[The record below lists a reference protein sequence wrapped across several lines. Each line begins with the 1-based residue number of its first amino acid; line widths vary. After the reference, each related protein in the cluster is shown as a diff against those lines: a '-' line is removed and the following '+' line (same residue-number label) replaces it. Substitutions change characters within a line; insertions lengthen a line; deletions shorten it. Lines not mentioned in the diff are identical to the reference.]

1 MTGSS
6 TGPQIFTTRRR
17 VRFADCDAAGIVFF
31 PRYFEMLNGVVE
43 DWFAG
48 PLDCSFGAL
57 HGDMASS
64 VPTAA
69 IEARFIAPSRL
80 EDTLDFSLSVT
91 GIGGASCALRHAI
104 SCGGETRFAAT
115 QTIVFVGR
123 SMKPEP
129 WPTALRARMAPYLET
144 PA

>member
-1 MTGSS
+1 MTG
-6 TGPQIFTTRRR
+6 QVFTVERR

-48 PLDCSFGAL
+48 PLEASFREL
-57 HGDMASS
+57 HLERHVS

-80 EDTLDFSLSVT
+80 EDELTLSLTVT
-91 GIGGASCALRHAI
+91 RLGGASCGLRHRVAAD
-104 SCGGETRFAAT
+104 GRVRFEAT
-115 QTIVFVGR
+115 QTIVHVGA
-123 SMKPEP
+123 SLKPEP
-129 WPTALRARMAPYLET
+129 WPEALRARMAPYVE
-144 PA
+144 AGS

>member
-1 MTGSS
+1 MSGQT
-6 TGPQIFTTRRR
+6 FTTTRR

-48 PLDCSFGAL
+48 PLGTSFREL
-57 HGDMASS
+57 HMERGVS

-69 IEARFIAPSRL
+69 VEARFIAPSRL
-80 EDTLDFSLSVT
+80 EDDLTFSLAVT
-91 GIGGASCALRHAI
+91 KLGGASCALRHRITA
-104 SCGGETRFAAT
+104 GEQLRFEAT

-129 WPTALRARMAPYLET
+129 WPEPLRARIQPFLEVQ
-144 PA
+144 P

>member
-1 MTGSS
+1 MTG
-6 TGPQIFTTRRR
+6 QVFTTGRR

-48 PLDCSFGAL
+48 PLQASFREL
-57 HGDMASS
+57 HLNRHVS

-69 IEARFIAPSRL
+69 VEARFIAPSRL
-80 EDTLDFSLSVT
+80 EDELNFALTVT
-91 GIGGASCALRHAI
+91 KLGGASCGLRHRI
-104 SCGGETRFAAT
+104 SAGEQLRFEAT
-115 QTIVFVGR
+115 QTLVHVGA

-129 WPTALRARMAPYLET
+129 WPDALRARIAPFQET
-144 PA
+144 TA

>member
-1 MTGSS
+1 MSG
-6 TGPQIFTTRRR
+6 QAFTASRR

-48 PLDCSFGAL
+48 PLGLSFRELHLERGA
-57 HGDMASS
+57 S
-64 VPTAA
+64 VPTASL
-69 IEARFIAPSRL
+69 ETRFVAPSRL
-80 EDTLDFSLSVT
+80 EDELDFTLSVT
-91 GIGGASCALRHAI
+91 RLGGASCTLRHHVA
-104 SCGGETRFAAT
+104 SAGQLRLEAT
-115 QTIVFVGR
+115 QTIVHVGP

-129 WPTALRARMAPYLET
+129 WPETIRARIALFVES

>member
-1 MTGSS
+1 MSGRV
-6 TGPQIFTTRRR
+6 FTVERR

-48 PLDCSFGAL
+48 PLGMSFREL
-57 HGDMASS
+57 HTGRGLS

-80 EDTLDFSLSVT
+80 EDDLAFALGVT
-91 GIGGASCALRHAI
+91 RLGGASCGLRHRITA
-104 SCGGETRFAAT
+104 GNQLRFEAT
-115 QTIVFVGR
+115 QTIVFVGK
-123 SMKPEP
+123 SLKPEP
-129 WPTALRARMAPYLET
+129 WPDALRARIAPFVET
-144 PA
+144 AA